1 MELAPG
7 PIQLRNSGVSRTFQ
21 TNNSQ
26 EGPTR
31 DKLVNCNKDTD
42 LENVDGMFGVS
53 PLDVGDRPPRVPGDR
68 GPTMDSRPQPP
79 RQTSVRDRQSG
90 LGLVDYYTTHQ
101 SFVRIVLTVR
111 SGNLDMFMVSGSME
125 IIRIYFFL

>member
-42 LENVDGMFGVS
+42 LENVDWMFGVP

-90 LGLVDYYTTHQ
+90 LGLVDYYTSEFRENCLDSSEWTFGHVYG
-101 SFVRIVLTVR
+101 FRFN
-111 SGNLDMFMVSGSME
+111 GNN
-125 IIRIYFFL
+125 